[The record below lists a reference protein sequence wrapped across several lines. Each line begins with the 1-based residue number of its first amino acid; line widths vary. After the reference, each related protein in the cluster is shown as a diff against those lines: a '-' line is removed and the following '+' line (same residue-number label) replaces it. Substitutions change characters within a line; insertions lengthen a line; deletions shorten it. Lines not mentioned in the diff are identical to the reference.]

1 MIKFFIQTLFTHQ
14 TGFSTMNLIN
24 KTTRNKGF
32 FTLIIGFCF
41 LISNPIQAQDI
52 TWTGGGGD
60 GDWNNAA
67 NWSLGSVPTTN
78 QWIEIGAASS
88 PVVTISSGTVN
99 VSKLNIVGD
108 ATGSAKL
115 IIASG
120 ATLNVLQTDPSTGG
134 ASGIALGVIGGTVE
148 NSGTLNVSSSFA
160 TAGEA
165 IRIGATAASSKLDNK
180 AGATLSASTAT
191 GSGNT
196 INFSAGTSTFT
207 ANGTISLNAAAGKY
221 VINIP
226 SGATNATIDGAGF
239 TLPSANLALITQA
252 GGGSALTIE
261 TGTTLTS
268 NGISTGTNAILLN
281 PSTGT
286 ATLTNKGTI
295 NINGSCNAGVR
306 MAPTGTAG
314 LSTFDN
320 QGTLTFNATTGSG
333 LGGIA
338 IASGAYTYAITNSGT
353 MSLTNNLAAGA
364 AFQSTGTAGS
374 TVTVT
379 NSGTLTLAGKGN
391 VALGATTTITNTG
404 TITTNYA
411 LTAGTVNNNTNG
423 ILNFTKDANS
433 TTASQTAIT
442 STLTNSGTIN
452 TNTGAASGTNPLTS
466 LTGTTTINASS
477 VLSPGGN
484 AGKGEMKISGATVTL
499 NGTLKLQASGTASV
513 GVDFDRITANSTNGT
528 FNATNATIDLTDT
541 YVPTSTSAT
550 TIAVIV
556 ANGAT
561 SNIAGT
567 APAVT
572 NGRNWTAVV
581 DNVSSPRRINIVFTP
596 SVPDAPTIGTATA
609 SGTTTSVAFTA
620 PTFTGGPVITGYT
633 VTAYESDGVTPVSPA
648 ITATGTSSPIT
659 VTGLTI
665 GNSYRFKVSATNGIG
680 TGAESVA
687 SSLVVLP
694 VELVSFTA
702 TPLSKTNKLTWVT
715 ATELNNKGFD
725 IQRSP
730 QPPKGAFDKW
740 ETLGFVKAEGKA
752 ATYTFEDNAPLSIS
766 YYRLR
771 QVDFDGKE
779 TFSKVVSVSQTK
791 GGSLSITPNPT
802 SDKIQISVPNDASSD
817 QTMGIRLYDLSGR
830 QVLSQKS
837 NGANTS
843 LDLSNLAKGVYLL
856 EVQAQKTIYR
866 EKVVRQ

>member
-1 MIKFFIQTLFTHQ
+1 MKKKFTQTLFIHQ
-14 TGFSTMNLIN
+14 TGFSTMKLFN

-41 LISNPIQAQDI
+41 LISHPIQAQDI
-52 TWTGGGGD
+52 TWTGTAGD

-67 NWSLGSVPTTN
+67 NWSTGSVPTTN

-88 PVVTISSGTVN
+88 PVVTISTGTVN
-99 VSKLNIVGD
+99 ISKLNIVGD
-108 ATGSAKL
+108 GTGAAKL

-134 ASGIALGVIGGTVE
+134 GSGIALGVIGGTLE
-148 NSGTLNVSSSFA
+148 NNGTLNVSSSAA
-160 TAGEA
+160 TSGEA

-180 AGATLSASTAT
+180 GGSTLSASTST
-191 GSGNT
+191 GTGNT

-207 ANGTISLNAAAGKY
+207 ANGTVSLNASAGKY

-252 GGGSALTIE
+252 GGGSSLTIE

-268 NGISTGTNAILLN
+268 NGISTGVNAIELK
-281 PSTGT
+281 PATGT

-295 NINGSCNAGVR
+295 NINGSCNAAIR
-306 MAPTGTAG
+306 MVSSSTAG

-320 QGTLTFNATTGSG
+320 QGTVTANVTT
-333 LGGIA
+333 
-338 IASGAYTYAITNSGT
+338 ASSVGVIYPTAAFSYEVKNSGT

-364 AFQSTGTAGS
+364 AIKSDVATIPTAF
-374 TVTVT
+374 TVT
-379 NSGTLTLAGKGN
+379 NSGTLTLTGKGN
-391 VALGATTTITNTG
+391 VALGSTTTITNTG

-411 LTAGTVNNNTNG
+411 LVAGTVNNNTNG

-433 TTASQTAIT
+433 STASQTAIT

-477 VLSPGGN
+477 VLSPGGD
-484 AGKGEMKISGATVTL
+484 AGKGEMKIAGATVTL
-499 NGTLKLQASGTASV
+499 NGTLKLQASGTSSV

-528 FNATNATIDLTDT
+528 FNATNATIDLTGT

-561 SNIAGT
+561 SNIAGS

-572 NGRNWTAVV
+572 NGRNWTTVV

-596 SVPDAPTIGTATA
+596 SVPDAPTIGTATP

-659 VTGLTI
+659 ISGLTI
-665 GNSYRFKVSATNGIG
+665 GNSYRFKVSATNGMG
-680 TGAESVA
+680 TGAESAA

-702 TPLSKTNKLTWVT
+702 TPLSKINKLTWLT
-715 ATELNNKGFD
+715 ATETNNKDFD

-740 ETLGFVKAEGKA
+740 ESLGLVNAEGKA
-752 ATYTFEDNAPLSIS
+752 AAYTFWDNAPLSIS

-791 GGSLSITPNPT
+791 GGSLTITPNPT
-802 SDKIQISVPNDASSD
+802 SDKVQISVPNEAFSD
-817 QTMGIRLYDLSGR
+817 QPMSITLYDLSGR

-837 NGANTS
+837 NASNAS

-856 EVQAQKTIYR
+856 EVQAQKMIYQ

>member
-1 MIKFFIQTLFTHQ
+1 MKKKFTQTLFIHQ
-14 TGFSTMNLIN
+14 TGFSTMNLFN

-41 LISNPIQAQDI
+41 LISQSIQAQDI
-52 TWTGGGGD
+52 TWTGTAGD

-99 VSKLNIVGD
+99 ISKLNIVGD
-108 ATGSAKL
+108 GTGAAKL
-115 IIASG
+115 IIASV

-134 ASGIALGVIGGTVE
+134 GSGIALGVIGGTLE
-148 NSGTLNVSSSFA
+148 NNGTLNVSSSAA
-160 TAGEA
+160 TSGEA

-180 AGATLSASTAT
+180 AGSTLSASTAT
-191 GSGNT
+191 GTGNT
-196 INFSAGTSTFT
+196 INFSAGTSIFT
-207 ANGTISLNAAAGKY
+207 TNGTVSLNASAGKY

-226 SGATNATIDGAGF
+226 SGATIATIDGAGF

-252 GGGSALTIE
+252 GGGSSLTIE

-268 NGISTGTNAILLN
+268 NGISTGVNAIELK
-281 PSTGT
+281 PATGT

-295 NINGSCNAGVR
+295 NINGSCNAAIR
-306 MAPTGTAG
+306 MVSSSTAG
-314 LSTFDN
+314 LSTLDN
-320 QGTLTFNATTGSG
+320 QGTFTANVTT
-333 LGGIA
+333 
-338 IASGAYTYAITNSGT
+338 ASAVGVIYPTAAFSYEVKNSGT

-364 AFQSTGTAGS
+364 AIKSDVATIPTAF
-374 TVTVT
+374 TVT
-379 NSGTLTLAGKGN
+379 NSGTLTLTGKGN
-391 VALGATTTITNTG
+391 VALGSTTTITNTG

-411 LTAGTVNNNTNG
+411 LVAGTVNNNTNG

-433 TTASQTAIT
+433 STTSQTAIT

-452 TNTGAASGTNPLTS
+452 TNTGASANPNALTN
-466 LTGTTTINASS
+466 LTGTTTINSSS
-477 VLSPGGN
+477 VLSPGGD
-484 AGKGEMKISGATVTL
+484 AGKGEMKIAGATVTL
-499 NGTLKLQASGTASV
+499 NGTLKLQASASTTV
-513 GVDFDRITANSTNGT
+513 GVDFDRITAGTGTGT
-528 FNATNATIDLTDT
+528 FNASGATIDLTGT
-541 YVPTSTSAT
+541 YTPTSGTAT

-556 ANGAT
+556 AGAT
-561 SNIAGT
+561 GGNITGT
-567 APAVT
+567 PAVT
-572 NGRNWTAVV
+572 NGRNWTAVL
-581 DNVSSPRRINIVFTP
+581 DNVSSPKRVNIVFTP
-596 SVPDAPTIGTATA
+596 SVPDAPTIGTATP

-633 VTAYESDGVTPVSPA
+633 VTAYESDGVTPVSPS

-659 VTGLTI
+659 ITGLTI
-665 GNSYRFKVSATNGIG
+665 GNSYRFKVSATNTIG
-680 TGAESVA
+680 TGAESAA

-702 TPLSKTNKLTWVT
+702 TPLSKINKLTWLT
-715 ATELNNKGFD
+715 ATETNNKGFD

-740 ETLGFVKAEGKA
+740 ESLGFVNAEGKA
-752 ATYTFEDNAPLSIS
+752 AAYTFWDNAPLSIS

-791 GGSLSITPNPT
+791 GGSLTITPNPT
-802 SDKIQISVPNDASSD
+802 SDKVQISVPNEAFSD
-817 QTMGIRLYDLSGR
+817 QPMSITLYDLSGR

-837 NGANTS
+837 NASNAS

-856 EVQAQKTIYR
+856 EVQAQKMIYK
-866 EKVVRQ
+866 EKLVRQ